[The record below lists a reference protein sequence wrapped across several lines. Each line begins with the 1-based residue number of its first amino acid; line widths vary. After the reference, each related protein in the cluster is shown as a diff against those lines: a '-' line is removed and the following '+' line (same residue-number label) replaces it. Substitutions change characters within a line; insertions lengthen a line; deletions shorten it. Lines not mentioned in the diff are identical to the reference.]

1 MRVAAAVSP
10 EIDEKVQELLA
21 LARLLTYAKETAG
34 SLEADVAAFCIDAAI
49 KAVLEQVSGD
59 GVDAL
64 KLEDFI
70 SQKAEARC

>member
-1 MRVAAAVSP
+1 MHIAAAVSP
-10 EIDEKVQELLA
+10 EIDEKTQELLA

-49 KAVLEQVSGD
+49 KAVLEQASGD